1 MVNVIKEAHDW
12 AIIESRSKYY
22 SIELINDWL
31 RKPTKSEA
39 EIQLI
44 KKLSMSEIRL
54 IYETNEVPI
63 DEIKRYYS

>member
-12 AIIESRSKYY
+12 AIIESRSKHY
-22 SIELINDWL
+22 SIGLFNDWL
-31 RKPTKSEA
+31 NKPRKSEA

-44 KKLSMSEIRL
+44 KKLSMNEIRL
-54 IYETNEVPI
+54 IYEPNEVPL